1 MSDFY
6 TPPLDDLRFV
16 LNQVLDYQRLFAL
29 EAYSHAD
36 SELADAVL
44 NEAARFTAGVLGP
57 INAIGDQQGSRLEN
71 GRVVTPDGFRE
82 AYRQF
87 VEGGWPGLDL
97 PLAHGGQ
104 GLPLSLQ
111 ASCAEMVNGACVSF
125 GMLPLMERGATRLLI
140 AHAPK
145 AIVDAFVPN
154 LVSGE
159 WGATICISEAQAGSD
174 VGRINTR
181 AELRTDGSYALSG
194 TKIFITYGDQD
205 FTEQIAHMVL
215 ARIPGAPPGTR
226 GLSLFLVP
234 SRLLAADGSL
244 AAANALNIS
253 RVEHKMGL
261 KASPTCI
268 LNFDGATGF
277 LIGRENAGL
286 KAMFTMVNTMRLEV
300 AVQGVAV
307 AGAATT
313 KALRYALERPQGG
326 PPDGRAQL
334 LIEHADI
341 RRMLYTMR
349 ARTEGLRALVL
360 ETAFNLDLA
369 QAGPM
374 EQRAEA
380 LALAEWLLPVCKACC
395 SEAGFEVANLAVQI
409 FGGHGYVADAGVEQY
424 VRDSRVMSIYEGAN
438 GIQALDLVARKLAPD
453 DGLRYR
459 LFTTRIRADLER
471 CSGRADLLAIWN
483 ALREGLTRLDACT
496 QDVVAKIKGS
506 PASMRDAEAGATAY
520 LGLVG
525 LVAGG
530 WMWLRMAAAAAT
542 DTPMHAEK
550 RAVARFYAEYLLPES
565 HVMAARAV
573 LGAACLDTLDN
584 AALAATE

>member
-1 MSDFY
+1 MSDSY

-16 LNQVLDYQRLFAL
+16 LNQVLDYGRLFSLA
-29 EAYSHAD
+29 AYVHAD

-57 INAIGDQQGSRLEN
+57 INGVGDQHGSRLEN
-71 GRVVTPDGFRE
+71 GRVITPPGFRE
-82 AYRQF
+82 AYRRF

-97 PLAHGGQ
+97 PVAHGGQ
-104 GLPLSLQ
+104 ALPLTLQ
-111 ASCAEMVNGACVSF
+111 AACAEMVNGACVSF
-125 GMLPLMERGATRLLI
+125 GMLPLMERAATRLLI

-145 AIVDAFVPN
+145 AIVDVYAPR

-174 VGRINTR
+174 VGRISTR
-181 AELRTDGSYALSG
+181 AEPRADGSYRLSG
-194 TKIFITYGDQD
+194 SKIFITYGDQD

-234 SRLLAADGSL
+234 SRQLAADASVG
-244 AAANALNIS
+244 AANAVSVTRL
-253 RVEHKMGL
+253 EHKMGL
-261 KASPTCI
+261 KASPTCV

-307 AGAATT
+307 ASAATV

-326 PPDGRAQL
+326 PPEGKAVM

-349 ARTEGLRALVL
+349 ARTEAMRALVL
-360 ETAFNLDLA
+360 ETALNLDLA
-369 QAGPM
+369 QAGPA
-374 EQRAEA
+374 EQRSDA

-395 SEAGFEVANLAVQI
+395 SEAGFEVANLAVQVL
-409 FGGHGYVADAGVEQY
+409 GGHGYVADAGVEQY

-438 GIQALDLVARKLAPD
+438 GIQALDLVTRKLAQD
-453 DGLRYR
+453 GGLRYQ
-459 LFTTRIRADLER
+459 LFTARIRADLER
-471 CSGRADLLAIWN
+471 CGGQAELLTIWN
-483 ALREGLTRLDACT
+483 ALSEALARLDSVT
-496 QDVVAKIKGS
+496 KTLVAHLSG
-506 PASMRDAEAGATAY
+506 ASGASRDAEAGATAY
-520 LGLVG
+520 LALVG
-525 LVAGG
+525 LVGGG
-530 WMWLRMAAAAAT
+530 WMWLRMAAIAT
-542 DTPMHAEK
+542 EDLSLQREK
-550 RAVARFYAEYLLPES
+550 QAIARFYAEYLLPES

-573 LGAACLDTLDN
+573 MGAACLDSLDN
-584 AALAATE
+584 AALAAA

>member
-1 MSDFY
+1 MSDSY

-16 LNQVLDYQRLFAL
+16 LNRVLDYGRLFSL
-29 EAYSHAD
+29 PAYSHAD

-57 INAIGDQQGSRLEN
+57 INAVGDEHGSRLEN
-71 GRVVTPDGFRE
+71 GRVITPPGFRE
-82 AYRQF
+82 AYRRF

-104 GLPLSLQ
+104 SLPLTLQ

-140 AHAPK
+140 AHAPQ
-145 AIVDAFVPN
+145 AIVDAYAPR

-174 VGRINTR
+174 VGRITTR
-181 AELRTDGSYALSG
+181 AVPCPDGSYALSG
-194 TKIFITYGDQD
+194 SKIFITYGDQD

-234 SRLLAADGSL
+234 SRLLNADGSL
-244 AAANALNIS
+244 GAANS
-253 RVEHKMGL
+253 VSVTRVEHKMGL
-261 KASPTCI
+261 KASPTCV

-277 LIGRENAGL
+277 LIGKENAGL

-307 AGAATT
+307 ASAATA
-313 KALRYALERPQGG
+313 KALRYAAERPQGG
-326 PPDGRAQL
+326 PPEGKAMML
-334 LIEHADI
+334 VEHADI
-341 RRMLYTMR
+341 RRMLYIMR
-349 ARTEGLRALVL
+349 ARTEAMRALVL
-360 ETAFNLDLA
+360 ETAFNLDMA
-369 QAGPM
+369 QAGPT
-374 EQRAEA
+374 EQRGSA

-395 SEAGFEVANLAVQI
+395 SEAGFEVANFAVQI

-438 GIQALDLVARKLAPD
+438 GIQALDLVTRKLTPD
-453 DGLRYR
+453 GGQRYA
-459 LFTTRIRADLER
+459 LFVARIRADLER
-471 CSGRADLLAIWN
+471 HGGQPELLAIWN
-483 ALREGLTRLDACT
+483 ALSEALAKLDGATKTMVARLSGQT
-496 QDVVAKIKGS
+496 GTT
-506 PASMRDAEAGATAY
+506 RDAEAGASAY
-520 LGLVG
+520 LALVG
-525 LVAGG
+525 LVGGG
-530 WMWLRMAAAAAT
+530 WMWLRMAAVAASDPAAK
-542 DTPMHAEK
+542 AEK
-550 RAVARFYAEYLLPES
+550 QAVARFYAEYLLPEA
-565 HVMAARAV
+565 HVLATRAV
-573 LGAACLDTLDN
+573 LDAACLDTLDN
-584 AALAATE
+584 DTLTTP